1 MILTANALTLLTMI
15 LDLLYNNI
23 IAGQNLTRN
32 FYILLSTVLD
42 YHCRFVKHIGQ

>member
-1 MILTANALTLLTMI
+1 MISDAMALTLLTMM
-15 LDLLYNNI
+15 LALLYNNI
-23 IAGQNLTRN
+23 VTGQILPRN